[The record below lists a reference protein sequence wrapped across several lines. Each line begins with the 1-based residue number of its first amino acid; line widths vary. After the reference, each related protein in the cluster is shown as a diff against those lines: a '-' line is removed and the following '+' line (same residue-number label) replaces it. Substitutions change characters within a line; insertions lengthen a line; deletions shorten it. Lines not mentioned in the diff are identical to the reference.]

1 MRKNEHRLPNPIST
15 PMFENMNRSRFMEL
29 AGIPLNE
36 QSDVDI
42 NSHDYQMMIKD
53 LAVAFLVFA
62 PPGFNAHEADQEVH
76 EAVEAWSKDQQH
88 YMYMLQQGATAM
100 SAAAKKL
107 EGMLRED
114 EKESSSE
121 NTSNT

>member
-1 MRKNEHRLPNPIST
+1 MRKNEHPLPNPKST
-15 PMFENMNRSRFMEL
+15 PLFENMSRSRFMEL
-29 AGIPLNE
+29 AGIPLTE

-76 EAVEAWSKDQQH
+76 EAVEAWHKDQQH

-114 EKESSSE
+114 EKESTSE
-121 NTSNT
+121 TTSNT

>member
-1 MRKNEHRLPNPIST
+1 MRKNEHPLPNPKST
-15 PMFENMNRSRFMEL
+15 PLFENMSRSRFMEL
-29 AGIPLNE
+29 AGIPLTE

-76 EAVEAWSKDQQH
+76 EAVEAWTKDQQH

-100 SAAAKKL
+100 AAAAKKL
-107 EGMLRED
+107 EGMLRSD
-114 EKESSSE
+114 EKESASE
-121 NTSNT
+121 TTSNT